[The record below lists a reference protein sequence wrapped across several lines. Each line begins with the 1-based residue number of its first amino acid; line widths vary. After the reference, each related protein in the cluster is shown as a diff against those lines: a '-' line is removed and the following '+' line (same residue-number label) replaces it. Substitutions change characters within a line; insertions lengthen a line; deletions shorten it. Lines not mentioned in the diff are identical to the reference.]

1 METIH
6 RDKIITIGH
15 HPNINTL
22 QGSWNNCET
31 ADQYLSGMTHFKEI
45 YYKTKPKNT
54 FWDNR
59 DFNFQLNEGLQTWTN
74 SFFYNQVTK
83 DGFNGKVGVLIGNE
97 ILSSISIDNLFN
109 NGNYELKLRFF
120 KDQQIALDWFS
131 KPFSK
136 SNIHH
141 LPEISFKENSNG
153 KIQCLFEVN
162 CEEFHD
168 YFLLLK
174 QLFKNRDFSIKNAE
188 KFYSLTEREREILK
202 LAIHGKCNRK
212 IAEDLFISI
221 ETVKTHRKN
230 ILFKLGNQ
238 NVCELTNFEVF
249 F

>member
-136 SNIHH
+136 SNIH
-141 LPEISFKENSNG
+141 
-153 KIQCLFEVN
+153 
-162 CEEFHD
+162 
-168 YFLLLK
+168 
-174 QLFKNRDFSIKNAE
+174 
-188 KFYSLTEREREILK
+188 
-202 LAIHGKCNRK
+202 
-212 IAEDLFISI
+212 
-221 ETVKTHRKN
+221 
-230 ILFKLGNQ
+230 
-238 NVCELTNFEVF
+238 
-249 F
+249 

>member
-1 METIH
+1 METLYA
-6 RDKIITIGH
+6 DEIITIGH

-31 ADQYLSGMTHFKEI
+31 TEQYLSGMTHFKAA
-45 YYKTKPKNT
+45 YYKIKPKNT

-83 DGFNGKVGVLIGNE
+83 DGFNGKVGILMGNE

-109 NGNYELKLRFF
+109 NGRYELKLRFF
-120 KDQQIALDWFS
+120 KDPQIALDWFS

-136 SNIHH
+136 LDIHH
-141 LPEISFKENSNG
+141 LPEISFKEQNG
-153 KIQCLFEVN
+153 KIQCLFEMAT
-162 CEEFHD
+162 EEFHD

-174 QLFKNRDFSIKNAE
+174 QLFKNRNFSIQNTE
-188 KFYSLTEREREILK
+188 KFYSLTNREREVLK
-202 LAIHGKCNRK
+202 LAIHGKTNFE
-212 IAEDLFISI
+212 IADGLFVSV

-230 ILFKLGNQ
+230 ILAKLDYR
-238 NVCELTNFEVF
+238 NVRELTNFEVF